1 MRLLTANIIVML
13 TLGLF
18 INANGQTNVTTGNH
32 RAIF

>member
-1 MRLLTANIIVML
+1 MRLLTVNTILML
-13 TLGLF
+13 TVGLF